1 MSKVIKFPKR
11 EEVVIDPLELLNS
24 VDLIH
29 TVKADGTILTV
40 DMPTLKKV
48 IDGKMPPSMLSDDVV
63 RALLYDGVCNIVK
76 NLSQQI
82 DNIF

>member
-1 MSKVIKFPKR
+1 MSKVISFPKK
-11 EEVVIDPLELLNS
+11 EKHIPDPLELLNS
-24 VDLIH
+24 VDMLH
-29 TVKADGTILTV
+29 TVKADGTVLTV
-40 DMPTLKKV
+40 DMLTLKKV
-48 IDGKMPPSMLSDDVV
+48 IDGKMPPSMLGDEVL

>member
-29 TVKADGTILTV
+29 TVKADGTVLTV

-82 DNIF
+82 DDIF

>member
-29 TVKADGTILTV
+29 TVKSDGTLITV
-40 DMPTLKKV
+40 DMVTLKKV
-48 IDGKMPPSMLSDDVV
+48 IDGKMPPSILGDDVI
-63 RALLYDGVCNIVK
+63 RALLYDGVCNVVRT
-76 NLSQQI
+76 LSEQI

>member
-24 VDLIH
+24 IDLIH